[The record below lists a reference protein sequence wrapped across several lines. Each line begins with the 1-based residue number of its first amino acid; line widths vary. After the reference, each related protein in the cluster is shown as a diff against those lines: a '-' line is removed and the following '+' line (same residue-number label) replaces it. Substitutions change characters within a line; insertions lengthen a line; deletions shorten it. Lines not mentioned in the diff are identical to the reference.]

1 MLKTEGKTSIYYQ
14 DDTCEACGG
23 LSHWGELIN
32 CRVFNK
38 GEIKTLGYKHICPNC
53 YAKLVKVLDL
63 R

>member
-14 DDTCEACGG
+14 EDTCEACGG

-32 CRVFNK
+32 CRVFKK
-38 GEIKTLGYKHICPNC
+38 GEIKALGYKHICPNC

-63 R
+63 K